1 MCARY
6 TPPGE
11 MKDVE
16 RTFRA
21 QLKIAKDV
29 AFKPIIYP
37 GYQAPV
43 VIGSEENRRIEDRFW
58 GLKYNI
64 RGKRDPTQL
73 LEKLAQNAVSETI
86 HEKKTFKS
94 AWEKSQRCVIVAR
107 NFFEPS
113 PAHGGWASFHD
124 AKAPL
129 LAIAG
134 IYDKTTWKNVEREA
148 FTMLTCAPSP
158 FMADIHDRMPVI
170 LNLNDVDEWLSVD
183 TSPNEAKKLLK
194 PYAGT
199 LVAESA

>member
-1 MCARY
+1 
-6 TPPGE
+6 

-21 QLKIAKDV
+21 QLKIAKDA
-29 AFKPIIYP
+29 AFKPVIYP

-43 VIGSEENRRIEDRFW
+43 VLGSDENRRIEDRFW
-58 GLKYNI
+58 GFMYNL
-64 RGKRDPTQL
+64 RGKRDPSKL

-86 HEKKTFKS
+86 HEKKTFKG
-94 AWEKSQRCVIVAR
+94 AWEKNQRCVIVAE

-113 PAHGGWASFHD
+113 PAHGGWALFRDS
-124 AKAPL
+124 KSPL

-134 IYDKTTWKNVEREA
+134 IYDKTTFKGIERSA
-148 FTMLTCAPSP
+148 FTMLTCAPNP

-183 TSPNEAKKLLK
+183 TSPEEARRLMK
-194 PYAGT
+194 PYSGN
-199 LVAESA
+199 LVAASA